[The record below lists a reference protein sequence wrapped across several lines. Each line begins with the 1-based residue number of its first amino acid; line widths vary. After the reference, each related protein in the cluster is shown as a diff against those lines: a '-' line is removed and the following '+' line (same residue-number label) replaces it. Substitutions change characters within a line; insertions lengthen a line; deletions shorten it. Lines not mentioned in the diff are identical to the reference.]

1 MMADEQTPFEDVVP
15 LAGGFS
21 IPELK
26 FREIV
31 FVGAL
36 RAEGGVFVRDPAR
49 PLPPF
54 RVAGLFPPGVR
65 FRVSRAAGRV
75 ELRPER
81 GPRDVRSLPV

>member
-1 MMADEQTPFEDVVP
+1 VTDQDPFADVSVD
-15 LAGGFS
+15 GSGFS

-26 FREIV
+26 WRELI

-36 RAEGGVFVRDPAR
+36 RAQGEHYRRDPLR

-54 RVAGLFPPGVR
+54 QLPDLFPEGVL

-75 ELRPER
+75 HVER
-81 GPRDVRSLPV
+81 L